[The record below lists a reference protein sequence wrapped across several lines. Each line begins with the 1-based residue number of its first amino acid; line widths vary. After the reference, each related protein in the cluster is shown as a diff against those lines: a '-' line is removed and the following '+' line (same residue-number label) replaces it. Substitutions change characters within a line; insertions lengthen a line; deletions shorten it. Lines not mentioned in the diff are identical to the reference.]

1 MSLDKAIK
9 HGKEK
14 RRPYRRAKAV
24 DSSCRNHGGCPY
36 CESGR
41 QHATKKRKISA
52 DEEIR
57 EIQPIM
63 GELKRTKLL
72 KDVTAADIPRG
83 YTAEDVA
90 IDCQDS

>member
-14 RRPYRRAKAV
+14 RKPYRRSKAF
-24 DSSCRNHGGCPY
+24 DASCRNHGGCPH
-36 CESGR
+36 CEGGR

-52 DEEIR
+52 DEEIK
-57 EIQPIM
+57 ETMPIL

-83 YTAEDVA
+83 YDAEDVA
-90 IDCQDS
+90 TDCED